1 MTQRSRKKDRVEI
14 LPKNRGIVFFFP
26 FRKRNCSPTFLI
38 FTTFFVSL
46 SLLLRR
52 PRSRLKAVYILC
64 VLFTLFFFLLM
75 TLFVYI
81 YTPQA
86 KIVAIRSYFKIDSR
100 GYSELRFFYFL
111 L

>member
-26 FRKRNCSPTFLI
+26 FRKRNCSPTLI
-38 FTTFFVSL
+38 FTTFFVSLSL

-100 GYSELRFFYFL
+100 GYSELRIFYYY
-111 L
+111 